1 MGGSLCY
8 TMGVILVKTST
19 GWPLFPWEI
28 SPYKTV
34 TQTCG
39 PIRGRRTLAAARPP
53 LTYKHRL
60 QRSICWYPHW
70 TNEQQRLFKRRGA
83 CGKTNIL
90 KTWISMPFFFF
101 FLTFGSK
108 YTRQTA
114 DVELC
119 RQGIEVSH
127 RKWCTVPQGPAR
139 WDKTSLSQRF
149 GGCRCDEPGRG
160 LKKKKKKKPCHANDG
175 LTSWRAV
182 IRPAYWL
189 TERQLKGN
197 NECSQ
202 DREGPQRSEGGD
214 GDCLGGLGRD
224 SPLSPFLPTFTTHR
238 VRRRQCRPH
247 YRSRPPRLPSPAEQR
262 TRVRDSTKSNL
273 LCTTDGL

>member
-39 PIRGRRTLAAARPP
+39 PITGRRTLAAARPP

-60 QRSICWYPHW
+60 QRSICRYPHW

-160 LKKKKKKKPCHANDG
+160 LKKKKEKKKKALPCQ
-175 LTSWRAV
+175 W
-182 IRPAYWL
+182 W
-189 TERQLKGN
+189 
-197 NECSQ
+197 
-202 DREGPQRSEGGD
+202 
-214 GDCLGGLGRD
+214 
-224 SPLSPFLPTFTTHR
+224 
-238 VRRRQCRPH
+238 
-247 YRSRPPRLPSPAEQR
+247 
-262 TRVRDSTKSNL
+262 
-273 LCTTDGL
+273 TD